1 MLPLEVLTRRLAPIV
16 CCGALCAGSLV
27 AGAGS
32 ASATTPPDSD
42 NGSTAA
48 LEQFI
53 SLGEQYGY
61 SLIDPACSASP
72 SEGTDLTYTC
82 YAMTTLGTPFIAR
95 TSLSDIDVVEFDIL
109 AQPGQVIDPAVV
121 VEPPGSTPDG
131 SDAESDASPGF
142 DALGYFDSL
151 FSGDPTEVAT
161 LQQVTAPGSP
171 AEAYAMYQIEFVQT
185 RAELGG
191 DTLNPVHVYLTA
203 EGVLICVTSDSCVH
217 ATDLQVVNGQLV
229 SFKVEGEDIAP
240 RLGRAT
246 DPVPVGTSTASVQA
260 AYRSV
265 TGDLLSV
272 FVELTSTDAVMFEL
286 STAVYID
293 ADGNQTAIDRTES
306 IRAEDFDL
314 KGTVTVA
321 LVFPGV
327 DPGGEVRF
335 LVHQNDGSAP
345 LAAVLPVESLAP
357 PTD

>member
-1 MLPLEVLTRRLAPIV
+1 MRRLSTLV

-42 NGSTAA
+42 DGSAAA
-48 LEQFI
+48 LEQFV

-82 YAMTTLGTPFIAR
+82 YAMTSLGTPFIAR

-109 AQPGQVIDPAVV
+109 VQPGQVTDPAVV
-121 VEPPGSTPDG
+121 DASPGSVPDG

-142 DALGYFDSL
+142 DALGYFDAL
-151 FSGDPTEVAT
+151 FSGDPAEIAT
-161 LQQVTAPGSP
+161 LQEVTAPGSP
-171 AEAYAMYQIEFVQT
+171 AEAYAVYQIEFVQT
-185 RAELGG
+185 RAEHTG
-191 DTLNPVHVYLTA
+191 DTLIPVHVYLTA
-203 EGVLICVTSDSCVH
+203 AGVLICVTSDSCVH

-229 SFKVEGEDIAP
+229 SFKVEGEDIGP

-246 DPVPVGTSTASVQA
+246 DPVAVGTSTARVQA

-272 FVELTSTDAVMFEL
+272 YVELTSTDQVMFEL

-293 ADGNQTAIDRTES
+293 AEGNQTPIDRS
-306 IRAEDFDL
+306 QSSGAEDVDL
-314 KGTVTVA
+314 KGTATAA

-335 LVHQNDGSAP
+335 LVHPNDGSAP
-345 LAAVLPVESLAP
+345 LAAVLPVASLAP
-357 PTD
+357 PGVN